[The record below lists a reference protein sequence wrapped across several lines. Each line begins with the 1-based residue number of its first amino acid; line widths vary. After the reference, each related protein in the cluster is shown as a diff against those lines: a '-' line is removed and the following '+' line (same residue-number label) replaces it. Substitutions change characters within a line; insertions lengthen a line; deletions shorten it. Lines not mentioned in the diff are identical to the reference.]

1 MEKKIISFLGG
12 LNKDDNG
19 LNFPEG
25 DYKSA
30 ENIIIETDEEGNG
43 VAIKKMNS
51 TKELLSDVASHFATS
66 EYIQSCVDLDNSIY
80 VLLKGR
86 YYNGSSFVNAATIV
100 KLTKYYT
107 GTFTVTIV
115 IRNYDYQGCTIEPDM
130 CIVGDRLIWNF
141 MGDGVP
147 MMIQT
152 SLRNSSPTIQDLTL
166 IKAPPIYQ
174 LKITEIA
181 GNSLNIFTD
190 NQYQFAARYVYYD
203 GEVSVLGPISPL
215 TSAVEYV
222 DNIQLDLNELQVN
235 PTNAKSVEYY
245 CRDGNNGVW
254 FLIDSAQLN
263 STTVITF
270 SGIKSV
276 ALPTLVSSKQFDSV
290 PFATKNIESV
300 NNLLFLGNNQETLP
314 LGSNTPAEITTTDVA
329 ASLFSAGINS
339 INIIDGGFYT
349 SVPSVTLNGGGGS
362 GASLT
367 AVVAVGGSGY
377 TSAPTVTISNGFI
390 STLLPNNTATATA
403 AVSGGVVTSITVNN
417 GGLYSPLITPVITIS
432 GGGGSGAAAYAV
444 TTSNASGYKSV
455 SSISVGGA
463 VNSVTI
469 NNAGTGYTS
478 PPNITFTSQYGSS
491 YRASAS
497 ATITDLN
504 SFGTNYAYYKPIS
517 SYYTGYVLSGYN
529 SGFDT
534 DLEEETK
541 PFANGS
547 TYEVGYVLFDEYM
560 RTRGVEGI
568 QKFTTTEFGFNKKSI
583 SIDKR
588 SDFPSWAKYFQL
600 AITKN
605 LTKDFIYEGYAD
617 TCYFIAE
624 PSQGTELSPITAI
637 KTSLYREDEDG
648 TTMSYTVS
656 NTTSSADERGQGNTD
671 RDEVIGTRTGGGSFE
686 VVDEGRTRRRSG
698 GRRAGGGQI
707 GGQDR
712 TGTSTKG
719 VAITVNTNRAAEI
732 NKSAVFNPVPF
743 LPKSALKASDIRD
756 KIKYFAVDIAG
767 MFTAERYY
775 TFQSGDEII
784 GNFINTGNTNISTS
798 YQTLKILAQDGS
810 LIYCDPS
817 PIINAS
823 ELYSVERNLY
833 FEIYSPSESN
843 QTSIFYGNRD
853 VYPIGDLIGSSGSKT
868 FNLEGDCFY
877 SSITLPSFGH
887 SKMKEEANTY
897 RSIVQDD
904 NITLTIANED
914 AIQNVAS
921 SAFTQRWIP
930 SEDVATELWEL
941 DFGNTGDIIINE
953 EGLYTFEY
961 SADFALYYIN
971 SGAPVFFADNIQ
983 VGLLINGETVRY
995 ADFQNFT
1002 TSTTGA
1008 TSFSSLCSVY
1018 LYAGDKVSIS
1028 HQKSDEHISSYG
1040 TYYID
1045 GSNYDITISKD
1056 AISTTPFAK
1065 KYRKAET
1072 QYISG
1077 GTTYIPPD
1085 KTFII
1090 KALSR
1095 SGKIQTEWNKDYGKP
1110 YVKFEEPLKSLF
1122 VKNRVRY
1129 SGRYIDGGLNSSLSS
1144 FLFDDYTDLPAEIA
1158 SINAL
1163 VRTSDQQSQ
1172 GTVVLA
1178 MGDRNTYSLYIDRS
1192 MVSTANGETLTT
1204 QSNQII
1210 NNVYPLKGGYGCK
1223 DKMSIIRKEGK
1234 VFYYDRTEKEY
1245 VRYAREGLE
1254 PISKKMRNYF
1264 KDKISVKAAYY
1275 DPFYDMI
1282 FVNFNSLTTAA
1293 YSDKLKRWISE
1304 YDMAFTGSFYLDNNA
1319 YLFSKTDDNLTKLY
1333 ETRTGTD
1340 YGNFLGVETVSK
1352 IKLTSNSILPVNVG
1366 HIQIKTKNWLDF
1378 TSI

>member
-51 TKELLSDVASHFATS
+51 TKELLINTANHFAES
-66 EYIQSCVDLDNSIY
+66 EYVQSCVDLDNSIY

-86 YYNGSSFVNAATIV
+86 YHNGSSLVNAATIV

-107 GTFTVTIV
+107 GTFTVTRI

-166 IKAPPIYQ
+166 IKAPPVYQ

-222 DNIQLDLNELQVN
+222 DNIKLDLNELQVN

-314 LGSNTPAEITTTDVA
+314 LGSNTPAKIETTDIA

-339 INIIDGGFYT
+339 VNIIDGGFYT
-349 SVPSVTLNGGGGS
+349 SAPSININGGGGT

-377 TSAPTVTISNGFI
+377 TSAPTVVFEGGGVI
-390 STLLPNNTATATA
+390 NNNHASAIAT
-403 AVSGGVVTSITVNN
+403 VSGGVLTALTQTGGGAYYGTPTIRFTGSDGSGAQARAIMTTNAGGYRYVSSIVIGSPVN
-417 GGLYSPLITPVITIS
+417 SITIS
-432 GGGGSGAAAYAV
+432 SAGS
-444 TTSNASGYKSV
+444 
-455 SSISVGGA
+455 
-463 VNSVTI
+463 
-469 NNAGTGYTS
+469 GYTS
-478 PPNITFTSQYGSS
+478 PPNITFTQGYASGNV
-491 YRASAS
+491 ASAS
-497 ATITDLN
+497 ATITDIN
-504 SFGTNYAYYKPIS
+504 SFGTNYAYYKPVNS
-517 SYYTGYVLSGYN
+517 NTTRYDVGLAYD

-560 RTRGVEGI
+560 RTRGVEGV

-624 PSQGTELSPITAI
+624 PSQGTQLSPITAI

-671 RDEVIGTRTGGGSFE
+671 KQTVTGRASGGSFE
-686 VVDEGRTRRRSG
+686 VVDEGKTRRRSG
-698 GRRAGGGQI
+698 GRRAGGGQVT
-707 GGQDR
+707 QDR

-719 VAITVNTNRAAEI
+719 VAITVNTNRADEI

-743 LPKSALKASDIRD
+743 LPKTGLKASDIRD

-775 TFQSGDEII
+775 TFQPGDEII
-784 GNFINTGNTNISTS
+784 GNFINTGITNISTS
-798 YQTLKILAQDGS
+798 FQTLKILAQDGS

-887 SKMKEEANTY
+887 SKMEEEANRY

-904 NITLTIANED
+904 NITLTITNAQ
-914 AIQNVAS
+914 AIANVAS
-921 SAFTQRWIP
+921 SAFTQRWRP

-1028 HQKSDEHISSYG
+1028 HQKSDEYISSYG

-1072 QYISG
+1072 QYIIG
-1077 GTTYIPPD
+1077 DTTYTPPD

-1144 FLFDDYTDLPAEIA
+1144 FLFDDYTDLPAEVA

-1192 MVSTANGETLTT
+1192 MVSTANGETITT

-1223 DKMSIIRKEGK
+1223 DKMSIVRKEGK

-1254 PISKKMRNYF
+1254 PMSKKMRNYF
-1264 KDKISVKAAYY
+1264 KDKTSVKAAYY

-1282 FVNFNSLTTAA
+1282 FVNFNNLTTAA

>member
-1 MEKKIISFLGG
+1 MEKKVISFLGG

-51 TKELLSDVASHFATS
+51 TKELLINTATHFSES
-66 EYIQSCVDLDNSIY
+66 EYVQSCVDLDNSIY

-222 DNIQLDLNELQVN
+222 DNIKLDLNELQVN

-377 TSAPTVTISNGFI
+377 TSTPTVTISNGFI

-583 SIDKR
+583 SLDKR

-671 RDEVIGTRTGGGSFE
+671 RDTVIGTRPGGGSFE
-686 VVDEGRTRRRSG
+686 VVDEGKTKRRSG

-767 MFTAERYY
+767 MFTA
-775 TFQSGDEII
+775 
-784 GNFINTGNTNISTS
+784 
-798 YQTLKILAQDGS
+798 
-810 LIYCDPS
+810 
-817 PIINAS
+817 
-823 ELYSVERNLY
+823 
-833 FEIYSPSESN
+833 
-843 QTSIFYGNRD
+843 
-853 VYPIGDLIGSSGSKT
+853 
-868 FNLEGDCFY
+868 
-877 SSITLPSFGH
+877 
-887 SKMKEEANTY
+887 
-897 RSIVQDD
+897 
-904 NITLTIANED
+904 
-914 AIQNVAS
+914 
-921 SAFTQRWIP
+921 
-930 SEDVATELWEL
+930 
-941 DFGNTGDIIINE
+941 
-953 EGLYTFEY
+953 
-961 SADFALYYIN
+961 
-971 SGAPVFFADNIQ
+971 
-983 VGLLINGETVRY
+983 
-995 ADFQNFT
+995 
-1002 TSTTGA
+1002 
-1008 TSFSSLCSVY
+1008 
-1018 LYAGDKVSIS
+1018 
-1028 HQKSDEHISSYG
+1028 
-1040 TYYID
+1040 
-1045 GSNYDITISKD
+1045 
-1056 AISTTPFAK
+1056 
-1065 KYRKAET
+1065 
-1072 QYISG
+1072 
-1077 GTTYIPPD
+1077 
-1085 KTFII
+1085 
-1090 KALSR
+1090 
-1095 SGKIQTEWNKDYGKP
+1095 
-1110 YVKFEEPLKSLF
+1110 
-1122 VKNRVRY
+1122 
-1129 SGRYIDGGLNSSLSS
+1129 
-1144 FLFDDYTDLPAEIA
+1144 
-1158 SINAL
+1158 
-1163 VRTSDQQSQ
+1163 
-1172 GTVVLA
+1172 
-1178 MGDRNTYSLYIDRS
+1178 
-1192 MVSTANGETLTT
+1192 
-1204 QSNQII
+1204 
-1210 NNVYPLKGGYGCK
+1210 
-1223 DKMSIIRKEGK
+1223 
-1234 VFYYDRTEKEY
+1234 
-1245 VRYAREGLE
+1245 
-1254 PISKKMRNYF
+1254 
-1264 KDKISVKAAYY
+1264 
-1275 DPFYDMI
+1275 
-1282 FVNFNSLTTAA
+1282 
-1293 YSDKLKRWISE
+1293 
-1304 YDMAFTGSFYLDNNA
+1304 
-1319 YLFSKTDDNLTKLY
+1319 
-1333 ETRTGTD
+1333 
-1340 YGNFLGVETVSK
+1340 
-1352 IKLTSNSILPVNVG
+1352 
-1366 HIQIKTKNWLDF
+1366 
-1378 TSI
+1378 